1 MKNFLFLVSILSLF
15 LVSACTDVKTQSL
28 EEFYKEAEIE
38 TVDQIVIQDGSTGAS
53 KTITEQQQIDE
64 FLSLINDIVFS
75 PQSNQ
80 EERNGWR
87 YAIHLFEGEKEF
99 SFTLN
104 KIDDTYYDSTPD
116 IYPIVDNYYHN
127 VEIEE
132 H

>member
-1 MKNFLFLVSILSLF
+1 MKNFLFLASILSL
-15 LVSACTDVKTQSL
+15 LLLSACTDAKIQSL

-38 TVDQIVIQDGSTGAS
+38 TIDQIVIQDGSTGAS

-64 FLSLINDIVFS
+64 FLSLINDTVFS

-80 EERNGWR
+80 EDRNGWR

-99 SFTLN
+99 NFTLN
-104 KIDDTYYDSTPD
+104 KIGNIYYDSTPD
-116 IYPIVDNYYHN
+116 IYPIVDNYYNN